1 MGPESLVFER
11 KVARARASKRRPIPG
26 DVRVRVALAGQQSR
40 KVGEIMRMR
49 RRYLPAVA
57 ALGAAVVV
65 LPTVAGSETA
75 PTIEAGQ
82 SEGLYGSFIWRPST
96 AEVSS
101 GGTVSFA
108 NPSAGVMHGVVWNSG
123 DPETPSCSGIPIDE
137 GRTSWKG
144 TCTFTRPG
152 TYSFH
157 CFVHPTEM
165 TGSITV
171 AANGTVTT
179 TTTTPTTTTTSM
191 TTTST
196 SPSTSTGPTPAGE
209 PLAGPALV
217 GSPIVRSSQRG
228 GSVKGSLEVSKAGAG
243 DRLEIDV
250 FANSGALAAVR
261 HSAPVRVGR
270 LVRSSVGAGRLAFAV
285 KLDAK
290 ALKAI
295 RRHQHLALRV
305 KITLTPPHGS
315 PLTIT
320 RAVAEHR

>member
-1 MGPESLVFER
+1 
-11 KVARARASKRRPIPG
+11 
-26 DVRVRVALAGQQSR
+26 
-40 KVGEIMRMR
+40 MR

-57 ALGAAVVV
+57 ALGAALVV
-65 LPTVAGSETA
+65 LPAIAGSETS

-82 SEGLYGSFIWRPST
+82 SEGLYGGFIWRPAS
-96 AEVSS
+96 AEVSA

-123 DPETPSCSGIPIDE
+123 DPETPSCSGVPIDE

-152 TYSFH
+152 TYSFR

-171 AANGTVTT
+171 AANGTTTT
-179 TTTTPTTTTTSM
+179 TTTTPTTTTTST

-196 SPSTSTGPTPAGE
+196 STSTSTLTGPTPAGE
-209 PLAGPALV
+209 PLTGPALV
-217 GSPIVRSSQRG
+217 GSPSVRSSQRG

-250 FANSGALAAVR
+250 FAKSAALAAAR

-270 LVRSSVGAGRLAFAV
+270 LVRTPVGAGRLAFSI

-295 RRHQHLALRV
+295 RRHHHLALTV

-320 RAVAEHR
+320 RAVVEHR